1 MLPLFPPLFP
11 LFPSLSFPLPG
22 RSESEVRIGGT
33 KRHGESCGQPALKR
47 LGRKKSTRGDGFALV
62 IGQLKG
68 KRWTKICFLN
78 FANVCVGD
86 VGGCIGGCMVYGC
99 MCVGRS
105 HMVADGTTRL
115 R

>member
-11 LFPSLSFPLPG
+11 LFPSLSFLCLVV
-22 RSESEVRIGGT
+22 SESEVRIWGT

-68 KRWTKICFLN
+68 KGWTKRCF
-78 FANVCVGD
+78 
-86 VGGCIGGCMVYGC
+86 
-99 MCVGRS
+99 
-105 HMVADGTTRL
+105 
-115 R
+115 